1 MNRDALLAMLRYNA
15 EYPGIGSMNFLTFSQ
30 NRPAIFAA
38 VNAVIEKPK
47 SRKRFRLLA
56 VYERETGELLAEVFG
71 TVHGPVVVFRSGSV
85 HHGDEGAEFVRQDR
99 GTANLIVVPLD
110 ADPDQRFQLIAS
122 GGQYVFMN
130 RDLRRWIVAGKRHA
144 VSLRS

>member
-1 MNRDALLAMLRYNA
+1 MNGTNLLAMLRHN
-15 EYPGIGSMNFLTFSQ
+15 EWNIGSMTLREFSE
-30 NRPAIFAA
+30 NKRAILAA

-71 TVHGPVVVFRSGSV
+71 TVHGPVVVFRSGTV
-85 HHGDEGAEFVRQDR
+85 HRGVEGDQDKPDPRAEFVRQDR
-99 GTANLIVVPLD
+99 GTANLIVVPLA

-122 GGQYVFMN
+122 GGQDTFTN
-130 RDLRRWIVAGKRHA
+130 RDCAGG
-144 VSLRS
+144 